1 MEMHDME
8 QQVLQLKRRLQPPP
22 PPQQQQHA
30 AAAELQDQATA
41 AAAAAAAAEGG
52 NYMPGHQQ
60 QHQQQRQAA
69 VLHSST
75 TMGLRDNRSLVPLG
89 LSLLIQFDVTTSKV
103 RGARVCRVTRFLQA
117 AAAFHHRHVPRRCV
131 CVCA

>member
-1 MEMHDME
+1 
-8 QQVLQLKRRLQPPP
+8 
-22 PPQQQQHA
+22 
-30 AAAELQDQATA
+30 
-41 AAAAAAAAEGG
+41 
-52 NYMPGHQQ
+52 MPGHQQ

-75 TMGLRDNRSLVPLG
+75 TMGLRDNRSLVLICSDVCLRALPRELLPLG